1 MFIWEWNDSSSETNI
16 SLKFEM
22 LWVKTFQIAKV
33 NTGKTSV
40 TRVEQ
45 KTIHCLIFAF
55 RTTNAVLDPDRAQS
69 SWRPWPQ
76 ERLLFKPS
84 TITKQHGYQ
93 CGCCRT
99 CWRVQGAFSPVS
111 VLKCCLLGRLIDRLA
126 VDYLCVQQERTQNNF
141 PLEIADILRSAHY
154 YLRSVPNEREKL
166 ECFI

>member
-1 MFIWEWNDSSSETNI
+1 MFIWEWNDSPSETNI

-40 TRVEQ
+40 TRVVQ

-76 ERLLFKPS
+76 ELLLFKLS

-93 CGCCRT
+93 FGCCRT

-111 VLKCCLLGRLIDRLA
+111 VLKCCLLGGLNDRLA

-154 YLRSVPNEREKL
+154 YLRSVANEREKL
-166 ECFI
+166 ECLI

>member
-1 MFIWEWNDSSSETNI
+1 MIIWEWNDSPSETNI

-40 TRVEQ
+40 TRVVQ

-76 ERLLFKPS
+76 ERLLFKLS

-93 CGCCRT
+93 FGCCRT

-154 YLRSVPNEREKL
+154 YLRSVANEREKL
-166 ECFI
+166 ECLI